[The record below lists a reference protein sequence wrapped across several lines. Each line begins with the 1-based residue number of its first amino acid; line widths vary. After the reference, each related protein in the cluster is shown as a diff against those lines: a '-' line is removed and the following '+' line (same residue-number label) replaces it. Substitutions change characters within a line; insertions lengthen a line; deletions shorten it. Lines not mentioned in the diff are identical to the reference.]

1 MYTTAT
7 LCKDPAWVTYVHN
20 GYLFVSA
27 GADRVYLIDELN
39 SEQVSRFYIGYQQN
53 AWHSL
58 TQEPA
63 CHAVIE
69 KLVTLGALYY
79 ARPVRQ
85 ALRVAVQ
92 WAGEPSQIFIEWFD
106 LLCKRRADIEI
117 VASTLLDV
125 DLVLVIRTND
135 TLQNASAGTS
145 NEVRPHLLID
155 LAYHSTLV
163 VGPFVVP
170 GQTACLGCI
179 TGRLIHLW
187 GDMQP
192 PEQPAMNT
200 HIELAVA
207 VIMEHI
213 EIFRTR
219 GTMNALVGNTWALD
233 ITTWESRFHPVFR
246 LPWCPICAKRGLE
259 KETGQLY
266 GVF

>member
-1 MYTTAT
+1 MQSEQ
-7 LCKDPAWVTYVHN
+7 
-20 GYLFVSA
+20 LFISA

-39 SEQVSRFYIGYQQN
+39 ATQVGPFYRGYQQN

-58 TQEPA
+58 MKEPA

-69 KLVTLGALYY
+69 KLITLGALYY
-79 ARPVRQ
+79 SRPVHET
-85 ALRVAVQ
+85 LRVAVQ
-92 WAGEPSQIFIEWFD
+92 WAGKPSQTFIEWLD
-106 LLCKRRADIEI
+106 LLCKRRTDIE
-117 VASTLLDV
+117 VVGSTALDV

-135 TLQNASAGTS
+135 TLQNASAKTS
-145 NEVRPHLLID
+145 HEVRPHLLID

-170 GQTACLGCI
+170 GHTACLGCI
-179 TGRLIHLW
+179 AGRLTHLW

-192 PEQPAMNT
+192 PEQPTMNT
-200 HIELAVA
+200 HIELTVA

-213 EIFRTR
+213 EIFHTR
-219 GTMNALVGNTWALD
+219 GTINALVGNTWALD

-246 LPWCPICAKRGLE
+246 LPWCPICAKRGLGIE
-259 KETGQLY
+259 SGQLS